1 MANRHRHRH
10 HHHHKALIKHCLMKL
25 SSALQLTCIQ
35 TLRRNN
41 NTIGP
46 VKIKYTQWQI
56 KLKASSLKVVKI
68 EVIYSNHWVKSKV
81 FRWHLKVWFDSTFQ
95 TLCGSELQA
104 VGPATEWCV
113 GNVTAYC
120 SWLSVLSGI
129 QRLQFLRCDAMH
141 KCSLCRR
148 ALCFCLS
155 CCLSR
160 SCIFFTGG

>member
-1 MANRHRHRH
+1 MANHRHRHHH

-56 KLKASSLKVVKI
+56 KLKALSLKVVKI

-81 FRWHLKVWFDSTFQ
+81 FRWCLECVF
-95 TLCGSELQA
+95 
-104 VGPATEWCV
+104 VGKAK
-113 GNVTAYC
+113 AC
-120 SWLSVLSGI
+120 SWHHKVPTRCRVESHVMTTPTKFYNVGWCCTVIDVI
-129 QRLQFLRCDAMH
+129 QTSMYRVWTEC
-141 KCSLCRR
+141 
-148 ALCFCLS
+148 
-155 CCLSR
+155 
-160 SCIFFTGG
+160 G